1 MRRIIVFA
9 SDKGGVGK
17 TTTAFNLAAYTANK
31 GRDVAILKADKNDD
45 ALNWNK
51 KREKNELPR
60 VHVFETYGNIARK
73 IKELSEKF
81 PVLLVDCPGHDS
93 EEFRSALLAADTL
106 LTLVKPSSDL
116 EVETLT
122 GVMEKVKEAQ
132 TKNKSLA
139 AHVLLTRIDER
150 KPRHKS
156 KAIEVDRLLRS
167 DPAFVQPLRVRLSE
181 LDVFE
186 SAANEGAGVHD
197 VSRASSVSKA
207 KAQIELLAAE
217 INL

>member
-1 MRRIIVFA
+1 MGKIIIFA

-45 ALNWNK
+45 VLNWNR
-51 KREKNELPR
+51 KREGNELPR
-60 VHVFETYGNIARK
+60 VFVFEAYGNITK
-73 IKELSEKF
+73 QIKELSGKY
-81 PVLLVDCPGHDS
+81 PVLIVDCPGHDS
-93 EEFRSALLAADTL
+93 EEFRSALIAADTL

-132 TKNKSLA
+132 LKNKGLA

-150 KPRHKS
+150 KPRHK
-156 KAIEVDRLLRS
+156 KRAVEIDKLLRS
-167 DPAFVQPLRVRLSE
+167 DPSFISPLRIRLSE

-197 VSRASSVSKA
+197 VARASSVSKA

-217 INL
+217 IGL